1 MFKSFIET
9 EHDRVMT
16 EVKLSKHYISVSD
29 YFLCIIRRVK
39 IKILSKVSYFS
50 LFDSGY
56 LMQLK
61 FYYNIFILYVY
72 YIHTHTTYIRLIN
85 V

>member
-1 MFKSFIET
+1 MFQSFIET
-9 EHDRVMT
+9 EHDRGMT
-16 EVKLSKHYISVSD
+16 EVKLSKRYVSVSD

-39 IKILSKVSYFS
+39 IQILSKVSYFS

-61 FYYNIFILYVY
+61 LLN
-72 YIHTHTTYIRLIN
+72 
-85 V
+85 